1 MTGKT
6 GRRKFLRGMGV
17 TLGLPWL
24 ESIAGRRAALARE
37 GATGMPRRFA
47 CLFMAN
53 GVDPGQWGATGDG
66 SEMVL
71 GGSLQPL
78 ENLKQ
83 RLLVL
88 EGLYNPQ
95 ALKGNIHIAAAPN
108 VLSGAHVRE
117 STSDLLVGTSFDQ
130 LLAAELGSATP
141 FPSLVLG
148 IEPPTI
154 GTHKGYS
161 CIYSGHISWST
172 PRTPVPRENTP
183 RGLYD
188 RLVGDPRGIR
198 KAISALDLVRED
210 ARGILPELSTWD
222 RQRLD
227 EYLESVR
234 EVEQR
239 LAKLPA
245 DGAGP
250 ARRVATLIQP
260 PSADA
265 PAALPD
271 HMRLMLDLLAI
282 ALATDATRFATLM
295 FNNDLSRMDFG
306 FLRPGSTDLTNM
318 HGMSHAGG
326 PDYALMNRFHVE
338 MYAALLRRLQGM
350 QEGGGER
357 PRQFVHHVLLQ
368 PDGGRSPRSQR
379 DAGPARRRARRRA
392 AHRPHAVLRPRAR
405 GGPPPVQPVR
415 LARRPVRPRYA
426 VVRRQHR
433 AASRLVVQR
442 RRRRGEIVA
451 PAAVGYLLGF
461 IEV

>member
-1 MTGKT
+1 
-6 GRRKFLRGMGV
+6 MGV
-17 TLGLPWL
+17 ALGLPWL
-24 ESIAGRRAALARE
+24 ESIAARRPTLARE
-37 GATGMPRRFA
+37 AAPAAPRRFA

-53 GVDPGQWGATGDG
+53 GVDPAQWSAEGDG
-66 SEMVL
+66 LKMVL
-71 GGSLQPL
+71 RGSLQPL
-78 ENLKQ
+78 EDLKE

-130 LLAAELGSATP
+130 LLAAERGSATP

-172 PRTPVPRENTP
+172 PRTPVPRENNP

-188 RLVGDPRGIR
+188 RLVGDPQGIR

-210 ARGILPELSTWD
+210 ARGIMTELSTWD

-245 DGAGP
+245 EGDRAGP
-250 ARRVATLIQP
+250 RIAAVMQP
-260 PSADA
+260 PPADA
-265 PAALPD
+265 PVILPD

-282 ALATDATRFATLM
+282 ALATDASRFATLM

-338 MYAALLRRLQGM
+338 MYASLLRKLQGM
-350 QEGGGER
+350 QEGAGSVLDNSCIMFCSSLMAGGSHDR
-357 PRQFVHHVLLQ
+357 KQMPVLLA
-368 PDGGRSPRSQR
+368 GGLGGTLRTGRTLTFAREPEEERRLCNLYVSLAGRYGLDTRSFGDST
-379 DAGPARRRARRRA
+379 GP
-392 AHRPHAVLRPRAR
+392 LR
-405 GGPPPVQPVR
+405 G
-415 LARRPVRPRYA
+415 L
-426 VVRRQHR
+426 
-433 AASRLVVQR
+433 
-442 RRRRGEIVA
+442 
-451 PAAVGYLLGF
+451 
-461 IEV
+461 